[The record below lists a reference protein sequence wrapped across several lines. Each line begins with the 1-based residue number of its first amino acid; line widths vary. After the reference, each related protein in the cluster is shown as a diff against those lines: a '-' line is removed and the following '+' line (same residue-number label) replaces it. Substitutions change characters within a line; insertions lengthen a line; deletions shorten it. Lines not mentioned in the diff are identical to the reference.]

1 MYFATT
7 TKLDILNNR
16 KNHIFISFHSSE
28 DYVAKMSPFNNGC
41 HVNTW
46 WILKGD
52 LNRNDTNASYWDTDA
67 NVC

>member
-7 TKLDILNNR
+7 TKLDILYNS
-16 KNHIFISFHSSE
+16 KNHIFISFYSSE
-28 DYVAKMSPFNNGC
+28 DKVAKISPFKNGI

-52 LNRNDTNASYWDTDA
+52 FNRYDTNASYWDTYA